1 MNKTKDTIFAVAT
14 PPGKAAISVIRI
26 SGSQAFKAI
35 KDISKSIP
43 TEPNK
48 TSLNK
53 LVDINGKT
61 IDQTLTTFFKGPKS
75 YTGEDMIELSIHGG
89 KAVLNKLLKTL
100 NENKKIRYAEA
111 GEFTRR
117 AFENNKL
124 DISQVEAVADLVN
137 AETEQQRKQAT
148 NQLEG
153 NDSLKIKKIH
163 KQLETLLANVEATI
177 DFSDEDLPK
186 NLNKKIKEQ
195 IENIIKNINRIFFEN
210 EKSKKIRE
218 GYIVAIIGKT
228 NTGKSSF
235 INNISNKEVSIVTN
249 QPGTTRDTLESYV
262 DIGGYPIKFYDS
274 AGIRRSRNNIEK
286 IGINKTLKL
295 SENSD
300 INLVFIDK
308 ITEINKYQKIHN
320 KIFVQSKFD
329 IRKKPLKNK
338 KINNISSKNSFG
350 IKNLLSKIVK
360 NIEKLN
366 TNFNNSISRERHM
379 SLLIKSKI
387 HLNAV
392 KKAKNYDIVAEEI
405 RLSLG
410 EISKIYGKTD
420 IEHILGI
427 IFNNFC
433 IGK

>member
-14 PPGKAAISVIRI
+14 PPGKSAIAVVRI
-26 SGSQAFKAI
+26 SGNQAFKAI
-35 KDISKSIP
+35 KNISKSMP

-48 TSLNK
+48 ATLNK
-53 LVDINGKT
+53 LIDIKGKT
-61 IDQTLTTFFKGPKS
+61 IDQTLTTFFKAPKS

-89 KAVLNKLLKTL
+89 KAVLNKLLKIL

-124 DISQVEAVADLVN
+124 DITQVEAVADLVN
-137 AETEQQRKQAT
+137 AETEQQRKQAL

-153 NDSLKIKKIH
+153 NVSLKIKKIH
-163 KQLETLLANVEATI
+163 EQLEILLADIEATI

-195 IENIIKNINRIFFEN
+195 IGNIIKDTNRIIFEN

-218 GYIVAIIGKT
+218 GYIVAIIGET

-235 INNISNKEVSIVTN
+235 INNISNKDISIVTN
-249 QPGTTRDTLESYV
+249 QPGTTRDILESYV

-274 AGIRRSRNNIEK
+274 AGIRKSENSIEK
-286 IGINKTLKL
+286 IGIKKTIKL

-308 ITEINKYQKIHN
+308 ITEIKKYQKTNN

-329 IRKKPLKNK
+329 IRKKPLKNI
-338 KINNISSKNSFG
+338 KINNISSKSGFG
-350 IKNLLSKIVK
+350 TKALLKKIIK

-366 TNFNNSISRERHM
+366 LNFNNSISRERHM
-379 SLLIKSKI
+379 SLLIKSKT
-387 HLNAV
+387 HLNTA
-392 KKAKNYDIVAEEI
+392 KKAKNYDIIAEEI
-405 RLSLG
+405 RLSLR

>member
-137 AETEQQRKQAT
+137 AETEQQRKQAL

-350 IKNLLSKIVK
+350 IKNLLNKIVK

-387 HLNAV
+387 HLNTA
-392 KKAKNYDIVAEEI
+392 KKAKSYDIIAEEV